1 MINITF
7 LLKIF
12 GELQWIKTL
21 IILTFRHSKRKQEG
35 SMRES
40 TIMHLQ
46 RRMRKGEISSRTIVA
61 QYLRRIEAIDMS
73 GPKLN
78 ALIEINP
85 EALTIAEILD
95 DERLSGHAR
104 GPLHGIPIVLKDN
117 IDTADQMTTTAGSL
131 ALAGVKASKDAYLVQ
146 KLSQAGVV
154 ILGKANLSEW
164 ANFRST
170 HSVSGWSSRG
180 GQTLNP
186 YALDRNPCGSSSGS
200 AVAVAANLCMAAVG
214 TETDGSIICP
224 SQTNG
229 IVGLK
234 PTLGLISRSGIV
246 PIAHSQDSAG
256 PMGRCV
262 EDVALLLGAMT
273 GADPLDPITAES
285 VGKSY
290 QDYHQ
295 FLDMDGLKGARLG
308 VARNYFGFNP
318 HVDRLMEKCL
328 QELKSCGA
336 ELVDPVN
343 LENADSIDATEL
355 EVLLY
360 EFKADL
366 NAYLSKL
373 GQDAQIHSLSDVIA
387 FNDNQKDQ
395 VMPFFGQERMMMA
408 NEKGALTDQSYLEAL
423 AANHRLSRAEGIDA
437 ALRKHNLDAIVAPS
451 GRPAWLTD
459 YANGDSHSG
468 GCTSPAAVAG
478 YPHITVPAGY
488 IYGLPVGL
496 SFFASAYAE
505 PALLRIAYA
514 FEQATRY
521 RQPPK
526 FPRTVHFDKNYS

>member
-1 MINITF
+1 
-7 LLKIF
+7 
-12 GELQWIKTL
+12 
-21 IILTFRHSKRKQEG
+21 
-35 SMRES
+35 MRES
-40 TIMHLQ
+40 TIMNLQ
-46 RRMRKGEISSRTIVA
+46 RRMRRGEITTRTIVA

-85 EALTIAEILD
+85 EALSIAELMD
-95 DERLSGHAR
+95 DERQSGHLR

-131 ALAGVKASKDAYLVQ
+131 ALLGVKAAKDAFLVE
-146 KLSQAGVV
+146 KLRQAGVV
-154 ILGKANLSEW
+154 IIGKANLSEW

-234 PTLGLISRSGIV
+234 PTLGLVSRSGIV

-256 PMGRCV
+256 PMARCV
-262 EDVALLLGAMT
+262 EDVALLLGAIT
-273 GADPLDPITAES
+273 GVDPLDPATTES
-285 VGKSY
+285 AGKSY

-295 FLDMDGLKGARLG
+295 FLARDGLKGARLG
-308 VARNYFGFNP
+308 VARNFFGFNP
-318 HVDRLMEKCL
+318 RVDQMMEECL
-328 QELKSCGA
+328 QILKRSGA
-336 ELVDPVN
+336 ELVDPAN
-343 LENADSIDATEL
+343 LKNTDAIDPTEI

-373 GQDAQIHSLSDVIA
+373 GQAARVHSLGDVIA
-387 FNDNQKDQ
+387 FNDKNREQ
-395 VMPFFGQERMMMA
+395 VMPFFGQERMQMA
-408 NEKGALTDQSYLEAL
+408 HEKGSLTDQGYLDAL
-423 AANHRLSRAEGIDA
+423 SANHRLSRVEGIDA
-437 ALRKHNLDAIVAPS
+437 TLKKHSLDAIVAPS
-451 GRPAWLTD
+451 GGPAWLTD
-459 YANGDSHSG
+459 YANGDPQSG

-478 YPHITVPAGY
+478 YPHITVPAGF
-488 IYGLPVGL
+488 IYGLPVGV
-496 SFFASAYAE
+496 SFFASAFSE
-505 PALLRIAYA
+505 PVLLRIAYA
-514 FEQATRY
+514 FEQATHY
-521 RQPPK
+521 RRPPK
-526 FPRTVHFDKNYS
+526 FGRTVKFDTNYP

>member
-1 MINITF
+1 
-7 LLKIF
+7 
-12 GELQWIKTL
+12 
-21 IILTFRHSKRKQEG
+21 
-35 SMRES
+35 MRES
-40 TIMHLQ
+40 TIMNLQ
-46 RRMRKGEISSRTIVA
+46 RRMRRGETDARTVAA
-61 QYLRRIEAIDMS
+61 QYLRRIEAIDIS

-85 EALTIAEILD
+85 EALSIAELMD
-95 DERLSGHAR
+95 DERQSGQVR

-131 ALAGVKASKDAYLVQ
+131 ALAGEKAAKDAFLVE
-146 KLSQAGVV
+146 KLRQAGVV
-154 ILGKANLSEW
+154 VLGKANLSEW

-234 PTLGLISRSGIV
+234 PTLGLVSRSGIV
-246 PIAHSQDSAG
+246 PIAHSQDTAG

-273 GADPLDPITAES
+273 GVDPLDPATTES

-290 QDYHQ
+290 QDYRRYLHK
-295 FLDMDGLKGARLG
+295 DGLKGARLG
-308 VARNYFGFNP
+308 VARNFFGFNP
-318 HVDRLMEKCL
+318 RVDQLMEGCL
-328 QELKSCGA
+328 QVLKACGA
-336 ELVDPVN
+336 ELVDPAN
-343 LENADSIDATEL
+343 LENADSTDPTEM

-366 NAYLSKL
+366 NAYLSNL
-373 GQDAQIHSLSDVIA
+373 GQTARVHSLSEVIA
-387 FNDNQKDQ
+387 FNEDHKDQ
-395 VMPFFGQERMMMA
+395 VMPFFGQERMRLA
-408 NEKGALTDQSYLEAL
+408 EEKGPLSDQSYLDAL
-423 AANHRLSRAEGIDA
+423 TANHKLSRAEGIDA
-437 ALRKHNLDAIVAPS
+437 TLKKYNLDAIVAPS
-451 GRPAWLTD
+451 GGPAWLTD

-478 YPHITVPAGY
+478 YPHITVPAGF
-488 IYGLPVGL
+488 IYGLPVGI
-496 SFFASAYAE
+496 SFFASAYSE
-505 PALLRIAYA
+505 PVLLRIAYA
-514 FEQATRY
+514 FEQATHY
-521 RQPPK
+521 RRPPK
-526 FPRTVHFDKNYS
+526 FVRTAHFDKKYS